1 MKKKWLFVPGL
12 AGMLVLAVVGGT
24 AFAQSENGD
33 KGSPLSSFAGRVAS
47 ILGLDEATVQDAMDQ
62 ARQELQDEA
71 VQAKLDSLV
80 EQGRITQEQAD
91 EWYQARP
98 EALPHFRSGDRGFG
112 KFGQHGWHG
121 RRFHNHIMP
130 DPEAESSEVD
140 GRSVLG
146 RE

>member
-1 MKKKWLFVPGL
+1 MKKKWLFVPVL

-33 KGSPLSSFAGRVAS
+33 EGSPWSSFAGRVAS

-91 EWYQARP
+91 ESLRVVPGQTRGTSPRWVRG
-98 EALPHFRSGDRGFG
+98 SGIR
-112 KFGQHGWHG
+112 QIWPAWMAWQM
-121 RRFHNHIMP
+121 IP
-130 DPEAESSEVD
+130 
-140 GRSVLG
+140 
-146 RE
+146 

>member
-1 MKKKWLFVPGL
+1 MKKKWLFVPVL

-33 KGSPLSSFAGRVAS
+33 EGSPWSSFAGRVAS

-62 ARQELQDEA
+62 ARQELQDEV

-91 EWYQARP
+91 ESYEWYQARP
-98 EALPHFRSGDRGFG
+98 EGLPRVGFGGRGFG

-121 RRFHNHIMP
+121 R
-130 DPEAESSEVD
+130 
-140 GRSVLG
+140 
-146 RE
+146 